1 LKIAEIFY
9 SIQGEGMLAGTPS
22 AFVRTSGC
30 NLRCVW
36 CDTPYTSW
44 EAAGDE
50 MALEE
55 ILARVT
61 RFRTHYTVVTG
72 GEPMIAP
79 QIVPLTEALRQM
91 GQHVTVETAGTV
103 FAPVDCHLMSIS
115 PKMSNSTPFDRDQG
129 RWAAPHDRLRIQPGV
144 LRRLMAHYEYQLK
157 FVVEREDDLGEIK
170 SLVDELRANP
180 QRVVLMPE
188 GTDADVLRERALW
201 LVEICKQQ
209 GFRFSP
215 RLHID
220 LYGNRR
226 GV

>member
-9 SIQGEGMLAGTPS
+9 SIQGEGSLVGTP
-22 AFVRTSGC
+22 ATFVRTSGC

-44 EAAGDE
+44 EPEGEEVAI
-50 MALEE
+50 EE
-55 ILARVT
+55 ILARVA
-61 RFRTHYTVVTG
+61 RFRSHYTVVTG

-79 QIVPLTEALRQM
+79 GIVQLTEALRQM

-115 PKMSNSTPFDRDQG
+115 PKLANSVPLARDGG
-129 RWAAPHDRLRIQPGV
+129 RWAARHDRLRIQPAV
-144 LRRLMAHYEYQLK
+144 LRRLMAAYHYQLK
-157 FVVEREDDLGEIK
+157 FVVEQEEDIAEIRDLV
-170 SLVDELRANP
+170 SQLRANP
-180 QRVVLMPE
+180 QHVILMPE
-188 GTDADVLRERALW
+188 GADADVLRERALW
-201 LVEICKQQ
+201 LVEACKQE
-209 GFRFSP
+209 GYRFSP
-215 RLHID
+215 RLHVE

>member
-9 SIQGEGMLAGTPS
+9 SIQGEGSLVGAPAT
-22 AFVRTSGC
+22 FVRTSGC

-44 EAAGDE
+44 EPEGEEVAI
-50 MALEE
+50 EE
-55 ILARVT
+55 ILARVA
-61 RFRTHYTVVTG
+61 RFRSHYTVVTG

-79 QIVPLTEALRQM
+79 GIVPLTEALRQM

-115 PKMSNSTPFDRDQG
+115 PKLGNSTPLARDGG
-129 RWAAPHDRLRIQPGV
+129 RWAARHDRLRIQPSV
-144 LRRLMAHYEYQLK
+144 LRRLMAAYHYQLK
-157 FVVEREDDLGEIK
+157 FVVEQEEDIAEIRDL
-170 SLVDELRANP
+170 VTQLRANP
-180 QRVVLMPE
+180 QQVILMPE
-188 GTDADVLRERALW
+188 GVDAELLRERALW
-201 LVEICKQQ
+201 LVEACKQE
-209 GFRFSP
+209 GYRYSP
-215 RLHID
+215 RLQVE

>member
-9 SIQGEGMLAGTPS
+9 SIQGEGSLVGTP
-22 AFVRTSGC
+22 ATFVRTSGC

-44 EAAGDE
+44 EPEGEEVAI
-50 MALEE
+50 EE
-55 ILARVT
+55 ILARVA
-61 RFRTHYTVVTG
+61 RFRSHYTVVTG

-79 QIVPLTEALRQM
+79 GIVPLTEALRQM

-115 PKMSNSTPFDRDQG
+115 PKLGNSTPLARDGG
-129 RWAAPHDRLRIQPGV
+129 RWAARHDRLRIQPSV
-144 LRRLMAHYEYQLK
+144 LRRLMAAYHYQLK
-157 FVVEREDDLGEIK
+157 FVVEQEEDIAEIRDL
-170 SLVDELRANP
+170 VTQLRANP
-180 QRVVLMPE
+180 QQVILMPE
-188 GTDADVLRERALW
+188 GVDAELLRERALW
-201 LVEICKQQ
+201 LVEACKQE
-209 GFRFSP
+209 GYRYSP
-215 RLHID
+215 RLQVE